1 MALANWLGALAS
13 WLGTWWQRRRASAR
27 DRVLERRAIP
37 DDLWLATLRDYPFL
51 TRRPL
56 AELQLLRELTAL
68 FLDRKEF
75 CATGGLELTDAMAVA
90 IAAQACV
97 PILHLGLGAYDDFVG
112 IVVHP
117 DEVVKHRE
125 VTDEVGVVHDYDEPV
140 VGEARY
146 RGPLS
151 LSWRHVVEGAFTE
164 PWVCNVV
171 IHEFV
176 HVLDMTDGES
186 DGIPPQPSASAR
198 RHWIQ
203 VMEAAH
209 ARLCRSV
216 DRGEPTFLD
225 PYAADSLAEF
235 FPVASEAFFVDPLGL
250 ADAHPAVYDLLRDYF
265 RQDPA
270 QHLR

>member
-1 MALANWLGALAS
+1 MSWLGALTR
-13 WLGTWWQRRRASAR
+13 WRQRRQAR
-27 DRVLERRAIP
+27 SRERVLQRRAIP
-37 DDLWLATLRDYPFL
+37 DALWLDTLRDYPFL
-51 TRRPL
+51 KRRPL

-75 CATGGLELTDAMAVA
+75 CATGGLEMTDAMAVA

-97 PILHLGLGAYDDFVG
+97 PILHLGLEGYDSFVG

-117 DEVVKHRE
+117 DEVVKHRK
-125 VTDEVGVVHDYDEPV
+125 VTDDDGVVHDYDETSL
-140 VGEARY
+140 GEAMY

-151 LSWRHVVEGAFTE
+151 LSWRHVVEGAVTE

-176 HVLDMTDGES
+176 HVLDMADGEV
-186 DGIPPQPSASAR
+186 DGVPPQPSAGAR

-209 ARLCRSV
+209 ARLCRAM

-225 PYAADSLAEF
+225 PYASEHLSEF
-235 FPVASEAFFVDPLGL
+235 FPVASEAFFVDPQGL
-250 ADAHPAVYDLLRDYF
+250 SEAHPEVYDLLRDYF
-265 RQDPA
+265 HQDPA
-270 QHLR
+270 RHVR

>member
-1 MALANWLGALAS
+1 MRLLDWWRQHRHQQVLA
-13 WLGTWWQRRRASAR
+13 
-27 DRVLERRAIP
+27 RRAIP
-37 DDLWLATLRDYPFL
+37 DALWLDTLRDFPFL
-51 TRRPL
+51 KRRPL
-56 AELQLLRELTAL
+56 AELQRLRELTAL

-75 CATGGLELTDAMAVA
+75 CATGGLALTDAMAVA

-97 PILHLGLGAYDDFVG
+97 PVLHLGLDGYDGFVG

-117 DEVVKHRE
+117 DEVVRHRE
-125 VTDEVGVVHDYDEPV
+125 VLDADGVQHDYDETI
-140 VGEARY
+140 VGETMY

-151 LSWRHVVEGAFTE
+151 LSWRHVVDGGFTE

-176 HVLDMTDGES
+176 HLLDMADGDTDGV
-186 DGIPPQPSASAR
+186 PPQPTAAAR

-209 ARLCRSV
+209 ARLCRDV
-216 DRGEPTFLD
+216 ARGEPTFLD
-225 PYAADSLAEF
+225 PYATNGLEEF

-250 ADAHPAVYDLLRDYF
+250 NEAHPEVYALLRDYF

-270 QHLR
+270 KHLR